1 MADLK
6 LLTVVIMAAALVAA
20 GHRRQEM
27 ESSWGAKAS
36 DGDVPDEESEG
47 SIMDLFN
54 FFEEMTKMFDAMSPG
69 EEQEGHK
76 TETTSGGEATEEG
89 TGTVDIAV
97 PHQQADN
104 YQNHEEQP
112 GALHRVKR
120 LRQSRFR
127 KEQEMESSWG
137 AKTSD
142 GDVVPDEESEGS
154 IMDLFNFF
162 EEMSKMFDAMSP
174 GEEEEG
180 HKTENTSGGE
190 ATEVATGHRRQEMES
205 SWGAKASDGDVPD
218 EESEGSIM
226 DLFNFFEEM
235 SKMFDAMSPGEE
247 KEEHT
252 AETTS
257 GGEATEEG
265 TGTVDDAVPH
275 QPADKYQDHE
285 EQPGA
290 LQRVKR
296 LHSRQS
302 QFRKRGVKQ
311 WFCGK
316 LVDSS
321 EERPRGKRGVRE
333 KLWQMFCIPG
343 PASASSASSSSE
355 EWRPPKHG

>member
-6 LLTVVIMAAALVAA
+6 LVTVVIMAAALVAT

-27 ESSWGAKAS
+27 ESSWGAEAP
-36 DGDVPDEESEG
+36 DGDVVPDEESEG

-76 TETTSGGEATEEG
+76 TETTSGGEATEEE
-89 TGTVDIAV
+89 TGTVDIAA
-97 PHQQADN
+97 PQEADK
-104 YQNHEEQP
+104 YQDQEEHP
-112 GALHRVKR
+112 GALQRVKR
-120 LRQSRFR
+120 LRRSRFR
-127 KEQEMESSWG
+127 KEQEMESTWG
-137 AKTSD
+137 AEASD

-154 IMDLFNFF
+154 IMDLF
-162 EEMSKMFDAMSP
+162 
-174 GEEEEG
+174 
-180 HKTENTSGGE
+180 T
-190 ATEVATGHRRQEMES
+190 
-205 SWGAKASDGDVPD
+205 
-218 EESEGSIM
+218 
-226 DLFNFFEEM
+226 FFEEM

-252 AETTS
+252 ADTTS
-257 GGEATEEG
+257 GGEATEEE
-265 TGTVDDAVPH
+265 TGTVDIAVPH
-275 QPADKYQDHE
+275 QEADE
-285 EQPGA
+285 ELPGA
-290 LQRVKR
+290 LHRMKR
-296 LHSRQS
+296 QRQS
-302 QFRKRGVKQ
+302 RFRKRGVKQ

-355 EWRPPKHG
+355 EW